1 MRATLLLILAVL
13 LPASPVLAQATERTV
28 YASVVDKNDAPV
40 KGLAASE
47 FIVREDD
54 TAREVLRV
62 SAATAPMQI
71 AVLVDTSQAMEEHM
85 LDVRNALRA
94 FFKQMGGKHDIA
106 LIGLGERPTVLSDYT
121 RDAARLEKAVGSV
134 FSRSGSGTYI
144 LDGIVE
150 TANGLQKRKADAPAH
165 HRLRRRRSR
174 VQRAVSR
181 IRDRRTARVGR
192 DAAYV
197 DAQQTGRRHAQPG
210 RAGACAGRS
219 RRHEADRRPP
229 RRSSDANGAGRPPA
243 VAGERAR
250 ESVPGRV
257 CTPVAARSAE
267 EPRGHREAPRRH
279 SPRTAVTITNAPIAT
294 ATPASASAA

>member
-40 KGLAASE
+40 NGLAASE

-94 FFKQMGGKHDIA
+94 FFKQMGGKHEIA

-150 TANGLQKRKADAPAH
+150 TANGFQKRKADAPAH
-165 HRLRRRRSR
+165 HRLRRHRSR
-174 VQRAVSR
+174 VQRAGPS

-197 DAQQTGRRHAQPG
+197 DAQQTGRRHARPG
-210 RAGACAGRS
+210 RTGTGA
-219 RRHEADRRPP
+219 EPWQT
-229 RRSSDANGAGRPPA
+229 
-243 VAGERAR
+243 AR
-250 ESVPGRV
+250 G
-257 CTPVAARSAE
+257 
-267 EPRGHREAPRRH
+267 
-279 SPRTAVTITNAPIAT
+279 
-294 ATPASASAA
+294 